1 MTTAQVN
8 QKIDAEAMIAEP
20 IATCLV
26 TFDIVLSFHTR
37 SLLRAAHNPFH
48 SIYTTLSSY
57 SQRKGRHE
65 AALSIDETFLFPGRD
80 SLFVMGKWH
89 GIPCHTRHKGSL
101 FVMGN
106 RLEFPAGS
114 AVDTY
119 LGHHVQRVGN
129 FFSSD
134 NWRWSKSYQD
144 GLGRKTIACP
154 SQCPRNIAFRVG
166 YHRSQVVIALSAGT
180 HYCSISLTENSRVMM
195 GAGPSPS

>member
-26 TFDIVLSFHTR
+26 TFDIVLSFQTR

-65 AALSIDETFLFPGRD
+65 AALSIDETFLFPG
-80 SLFVMGKWH
+80 SN
-89 GIPCHTRHKGSL
+89 SL

-106 RLEFPAGS
+106 RLELPAGPS
-114 AVDTY
+114 VYTY
-119 LGHHVQRVGN
+119 LGDHVQSVGN